1 MNDEKIFADGVIVKR
16 HERAPDF
23 VKCNLS
29 IKMKD
34 LIEFAKVHHKDGW
47 LNLQVKE
54 SKGGKLYCELDT
66 FKPSPQQ
73 THNHGMAQAQAAAGN
88 DNYQPAPPPT
98 NFEDEDLPF

>member
-34 LIEFAKVHHKDGW
+34 LIEFAKQHHKDGW

-54 SKGGKLYCELDT
+54 SKAGKLYCELDT
-66 FKPSPQQ
+66 FVPTPKEEYAKGTQQ
-73 THNHGMAQAQAAAGN
+73 AREAMA
-88 DNYQPAPPPT
+88 PAV
-98 NFEDEDLPF
+98 DDIADDDIPF